1 LERLEKELKQRF
13 GDLAPDNAADEIVEE
28 SGGNAVADKLVS
40 DNEEL
45 SGVSRAETLH
55 ARHDSLDP
63 KTSSTMSCNSSID
76 VYALIRQTCTP
87 KGVGTDV
94 AVRISGN

>member
-40 DNEEL
+40 DNEEDSIGSL
-45 SGVSRAETLH
+45 ASRNL
-55 ARHDSLDP
+55 ARPSRFFGSKDQQHNEL
-63 KTSSTMSCNSSID
+63 
-76 VYALIRQTCTP
+76 
-87 KGVGTDV
+87 
-94 AVRISGN
+94 